1 MLLQDMLNSNYFFL
15 SHVRKSSGG
24 RFQCCLNMD
33 NFQTSIFILLFL
45 SCWGAVGAEYPKY
58 KDPKQPLNVRINDLL
73 GRMTLAEKIGQMSQ
87 IERKNASADVIE
99 GYFIGKIQSNL
110 CVNSLIVTCTEMK
123 RMFKLVQ
130 VVF

>member
-1 MLLQDMLNSNYFFL
+1 
-15 SHVRKSSGG
+15 
-24 RFQCCLNMD
+24 MD

-99 GYFIGKIQSNL
+99 GYFIGKILSNL